1 MLAKDNK
8 ILQETNGNLVYKI
21 NNLSSQ
27 NEDLINKC
35 KLIENES
42 TLQLSNL
49 RGKIGELSAINDNQY
64 SEITHLKNK
73 LHDSQNDELLH
84 IKSKFIEELQIK
96 NTALNDKIKIL
107 NTIIDELN
115 NKNEKMKLD

>member
-84 IKSKFIEELQIK
+84 IKSKFI
-96 NTALNDKIKIL
+96 
-107 NTIIDELN
+107 
-115 NKNEKMKLD
+115 

>member
-96 NTALNDKIKIL
+96 NTALNDKIKVL